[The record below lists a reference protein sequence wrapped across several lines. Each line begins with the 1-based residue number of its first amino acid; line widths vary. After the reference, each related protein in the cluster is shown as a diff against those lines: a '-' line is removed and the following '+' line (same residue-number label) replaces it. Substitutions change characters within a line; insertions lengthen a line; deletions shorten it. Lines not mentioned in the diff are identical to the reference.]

1 MTELRGNAMKRAE
14 IFNELKEIV
23 LDYLGDDDIEVSEG
37 SVLTD
42 DLGLTSLDLI
52 SIVGDVED
60 SFGISVEDE
69 AMDSIETV
77 GDVLDYIEG
86 RLGD

>member
-23 LDYLGDDDIEVSEG
+23 LDYLGDDDIEVSED

-52 SIVGDVED
+52 SIVGDV
-60 SFGISVEDE
+60 
-69 AMDSIETV
+69 
-77 GDVLDYIEG
+77 LDYIEG

>member
-1 MTELRGNAMKRAE
+1 MKREE
-14 IFNELKEIV
+14 IFGELKELV
-23 LDYLGDDDIEVSEG
+23 LDYLGEDDIRVSED
-37 SVLTD
+37 SSLTE

-52 SIVGDVED
+52 RIVGDIED

>member
-1 MTELRGNAMKRAE
+1 MKRVE

-23 LDYLGDDDIEVSEG
+23 LDYLGDDDMDVSED

-69 AMDSIETV
+69 AMESIETV
-77 GDVLDYIEG
+77 GDVLDYIKG
-86 RLGD
+86 RLEE

>member
-1 MTELRGNAMKRAE
+1 MKREE
-14 IFNELKEIV
+14 IFGELKEIV
-23 LDYLGDDDIEVSEG
+23 LDYLGEDDIRVSED
-37 SVLTD
+37 SSLTE

-52 SIVGDVED
+52 SIVGDIED

>member
-1 MTELRGNAMKRAE
+1 MKRAE

-23 LDYLGDDDIEVSEG
+23 LDYLGDDDIEVSED

-60 SFGISVEDE
+60 SFDISVEDE
-69 AMDSIETV
+69 AMESIETV

-86 RLGD
+86 RLG

>member
-1 MTELRGNAMKRAE
+1 MKRAE

-69 AMDSIETV
+69 AMESIETV

>member
-1 MTELRGNAMKRAE
+1 MKRAE

-69 AMDSIETV
+69 AMESIETV

-86 RLGD
+86 RLEE

>member
-69 AMDSIETV
+69 AMESIETV

-86 RLGD
+86 RLEE

>member
-1 MTELRGNAMKRAE
+1 MKRAE

-60 SFGISVEDE
+60 SFGISVDDE
-69 AMDSIETV
+69 ATESIETV

-86 RLGD
+86 RLEEWR

>member
-1 MTELRGNAMKRAE
+1 MKREE

-23 LDYLGDDDIEVSEG
+23 LDYLGDDDIEVSED

-60 SFGISVEDE
+60 SFDISVEDE
-69 AMDSIETV
+69 AMESIETV

-86 RLGD
+86 RLEE

>member
-1 MTELRGNAMKRAE
+1 MKRAE

-23 LDYLGDDDIEVSEG
+23 LDYLGDDDIEVSED

-60 SFGISVEDE
+60 SFDISVEDE
-69 AMDSIETV
+69 AMESIETV

-86 RLGD
+86 RLEE

>member
-1 MTELRGNAMKRAE
+1 MKRAE

-23 LDYLGDDDIEVSEG
+23 LDYLGDDDIEVSED

-60 SFGISVEDE
+60 SFDISVEDE
-69 AMDSIETV
+69 AMESIETV

>member
-1 MTELRGNAMKRAE
+1 MKREE
-14 IFNELKEIV
+14 IFGELKEIV
-23 LDYLGDDDIEVSEG
+23 LDYLGEDDIEVSED

-52 SIVGDVED
+52 SIVGDV
-60 SFGISVEDE
+60 
-69 AMDSIETV
+69 
-77 GDVLDYIEG
+77 LDYIEG

>member
-1 MTELRGNAMKRAE
+1 MKRVE

-23 LDYLGDDDIEVSEG
+23 LDYLGDDDMDVSED

-60 SFGISVEDE
+60 SFGIRVEDE
-69 AMDSIETV
+69 AMESIETV

>member
-1 MTELRGNAMKRAE
+1 MKRAE

-23 LDYLGDDDIEVSEG
+23 LDYLGDDDIEVSED

-42 DLGLTSLDLI
+42 DLELTSLDLI

-60 SFGISVEDE
+60 SFDISVEDE
-69 AMDSIETV
+69 AMESIETV

>member
-1 MTELRGNAMKRAE
+1 MKRAE

-23 LDYLGDDDIEVSEG
+23 LDYLGDDDIEVSED

-60 SFGISVEDE
+60 SFDISVEDE
-69 AMDSIETV
+69 AVESIETV

>member
-1 MTELRGNAMKRAE
+1 MKRAE

-23 LDYLGDDDIEVSEG
+23 LDYLGDDDIEVSED

-69 AMDSIETV
+69 AMESIETV

-86 RLGD
+86 RLEE

>member
-1 MTELRGNAMKRAE
+1 MKRAE

-23 LDYLGDDDIEVSEG
+23 LDYLGDDDIKVSED

>member
-1 MTELRGNAMKRAE
+1 MKRVE

-23 LDYLGDDDIEVSEG
+23 LDYLGDDDIDVSED

-60 SFGISVEDE
+60 SFDISVEDE
-69 AMDSIETV
+69 AMESIETV

>member
-14 IFNELKEIV
+14 IFGELKEIV
-23 LDYLGDDDIEVSEG
+23 LDYLGEDDIRVSED
-37 SVLTD
+37 SSLTE

-52 SIVGDVED
+52 SIVGDIED

>member
-1 MTELRGNAMKRAE
+1 MKRAE

-23 LDYLGDDDIEVSEG
+23 LDYLGDDDIEVSED

-69 AMDSIETV
+69 AMESIETV

>member
-1 MTELRGNAMKRAE
+1 MKRAE

-23 LDYLGDDDIEVSEG
+23 LDNLGDDDINVSEE

-60 SFGISVEDE
+60 SFDISVEDE
-69 AMDSIETV
+69 AMESLETV

>member
-1 MTELRGNAMKRAE
+1 MKRAE

-23 LDYLGDDDIEVSEG
+23 LDYLGDDDIEVSED

-69 AMDSIETV
+69 AMESIETV
-77 GDVLDYIEG
+77 GDVLDYIKG
-86 RLGD
+86 RLEE

>member
-1 MTELRGNAMKRAE
+1 MKREE
-14 IFNELKEIV
+14 IFGELKEIV
-23 LDYLGDDDIEVSEG
+23 LDYLGEDDIRVSED
-37 SVLTD
+37 SSLTE
-42 DLGLTSLDLI
+42 DLGLISLDLI
-52 SIVGDVED
+52 SIVGDIED

>member
-1 MTELRGNAMKRAE
+1 MKRAE

-23 LDYLGDDDIEVSEG
+23 LDYLGDDDIEVSED

-60 SFGISVEDE
+60 SFDISVEDE
-69 AMDSIETV
+69 AMESIETA

>member
-1 MTELRGNAMKRAE
+1 MKRAE

-23 LDYLGDDDIEVSEG
+23 LDYLGDDDIEVSED

-60 SFGISVEDE
+60 SFDISVEDE
-69 AMDSIETV
+69 AMESLETV

>member
-1 MTELRGNAMKRAE
+1 MKREE
-14 IFNELKEIV
+14 IFGELKEIV
-23 LDYLGDDDIEVSEG
+23 LDYLGEDDIEVSED

-69 AMDSIETV
+69 AMESIETV

>member
-1 MTELRGNAMKRAE
+1 MKRAE

-23 LDYLGDDDIEVSEG
+23 LDYLGDDDIDVSED

-60 SFGISVEDE
+60 SFDISVEDE
-69 AMDSIETV
+69 AMESIETV

-86 RLGD
+86 RLEE

>member
-1 MTELRGNAMKRAE
+1 MKRAE

-23 LDYLGDDDIEVSEG
+23 LDYLGDDDMDVSED

-69 AMDSIETV
+69 AMESIETV

>member
-1 MTELRGNAMKRAE
+1 MKRE
-14 IFNELKEIV
+14 KIFDELKEIV
-23 LDYLGDDDIEVSEG
+23 LDYLGEDDIEVSED

-52 SIVGDVED
+52 SIVGDIED

-69 AMDSIETV
+69 AIDSIETV

-86 RLGD
+86 RLDE

>member
-23 LDYLGDDDIEVSEG
+23 LDYLGDDDIEVSED

-69 AMDSIETV
+69 AMESIETV

>member
-1 MTELRGNAMKRAE
+1 MKRAE

-69 AMDSIETV
+69 AMESIETV
-77 GDVLDYIEG
+77 VDVLDYIEG
-86 RLGD
+86 RLEE

>member
-1 MTELRGNAMKRAE
+1 MKRAE

-60 SFGISVEDE
+60 SFDISVEDE
-69 AMDSIETV
+69 AMESIETV

>member
-23 LDYLGDDDIEVSEG
+23 LDYLGDDDIEVSED

-60 SFGISVEDE
+60 SFDISVEDE
-69 AMDSIETV
+69 AMESIETV

>member
-1 MTELRGNAMKRAE
+1 MKRAE

-23 LDYLGDDDIEVSEG
+23 LDYLGDDDMDVSED

-60 SFGISVEDE
+60 SFDISVEDE
-69 AMDSIETV
+69 AMESIETV

>member
-1 MTELRGNAMKRAE
+1 MKRVE

-23 LDYLGDDDIEVSEG
+23 LDYLGDDDIEVSED

-69 AMDSIETV
+69 AMESIETV
-77 GDVLDYIEG
+77 GDVLD
-86 RLGD
+86 

>member
-1 MTELRGNAMKRAE
+1 MKRAE

-23 LDYLGDDDIEVSEG
+23 LDYLGDDDIEVSED

>member
-1 MTELRGNAMKRAE
+1 MKREE
-14 IFNELKEIV
+14 IFGELKEIV
-23 LDYLGDDDIEVSEG
+23 LDYLGEDDIEVSED

-60 SFGISVEDE
+60 SFDISVEDE
-69 AMDSIETV
+69 AMESIETV

-86 RLGD
+86 RLEE

>member
-1 MTELRGNAMKRAE
+1 MKRAE

-60 SFGISVEDE
+60 SFDISVEDE
-69 AMDSIETV
+69 AMESIETV
-77 GDVLDYIEG
+77 VDVLDYIEG
-86 RLGD
+86 RLEE